1 MEGVKDDLQ
10 VVGDAHLVVDRP
22 KVFLESLLGNGELA
36 RNLQVIPTMHD
47 VVDNGLFRSRQGIRK
62 WGRALRAGFPDLC
75 HLGHALP
82 WPPNLAI
89 HNIVN
94 TLFRDFQFVVGAHLK
109 T

>member
-1 MEGVKDDLQ
+1 M
-10 VVGDAHLVVDRP
+10 
-22 KVFLESLLGNGELA
+22 
-36 RNLQVIPTMHD
+36 
-47 VVDNGLFRSRQGIRK
+47 K

-94 TLFRDFQFVVGAHLK
+94 TLFRDFQFVPPRG
-109 T
+109 